1 MPAAFEQ
8 GRNHKAQDMK
18 SARPRTI
25 SALAGVAA
33 LLLATQAAATQYPLT
48 IENCGR
54 ELTFESAPD
63 RVVSIGQN
71 GTEMLYHLDLAD
83 VLRGTALWRSDVLAE
98 FAAVNAK
105 IERLADN
112 DPSFESIVAK
122 RPQLVIADLINSIG
136 PNGRIGTPEQ
146 FADLGIEVYVLPDQ
160 CTDIGPGASGGA
172 GARYKPFVLDQ
183 VYHGVSDLARI
194 FNRNERGAAL
204 IADLKAREAAAK
216 ARVADVGEG
225 ISAVFWYSSASPE
238 SDPWVAGQNGVQGYM
253 ARTLGVTNVVDVIDD
268 WPTVGWE
275 TIARANPTVIVVPDL
290 TRRRYPLDA
299 IEVKRDFLREDPVT
313 RFMDAVENDRIVPLD
328 PQEIAPSLRL
338 VDGIEKLAE
347 SIAAIKGRE

>member
-1 MPAAFEQ
+1 
-8 GRNHKAQDMK
+8 MK
-18 SARPRTI
+18 TYII
-25 SALAGVAA
+25 SAFILGAVTSTA
-33 LLLATQAAATQYPLT
+33 QAEPTQYPLT
-48 IENCGR
+48 IENCGQ
-54 ELTFESAPD
+54 EITFENAPD
-63 RVVSIGQN
+63 RVVSIGQG
-71 GTEMLYHLDLAD
+71 GTELLYSLGLAD
-83 VLRGTALWRSDVLAE
+83 VVKGTALWRSDVWE
-98 FAAVNAK
+98 QFADVNAG
-105 IERLADN
+105 IERLGDN
-112 DPSFESIVAK
+112 EPSFESIVAK

-183 VYHGVSDLARI
+183 VYHGVADLARI
-194 FNRNERGAAL
+194 FDRNERGAAL
-204 IADLKAREAAAK
+204 IADLKAREAGAK

-225 ISAVFWYSSASPE
+225 ISAVFWYSSASRE

-253 ARTLGVTNVVDVIDD
+253 ARTLGVTNVVDIIDD

-275 TIARANPTVIVVPDL
+275 TIARANPTMIIAPDL
-290 TRRRYPLDA
+290 ARRRYPLDA
-299 IEVKRDFLREDPVT
+299 IDVKRDFLREDPVT

-347 SIAAIKGRE
+347 AIAAIKGQE